1 MITFL
6 DENTF
11 LKSSQNVIFTL
22 RMIREYAKIQVDS
35 KSSITHITLQV
46 NKSTPCA
53 CGDEPLISF
62 CYIDIILYSPRLRG

>member
-46 NKSTPCA
+46 NKCIPRA
-53 CGDEPLISF
+53 CGDELPST
-62 CYIDIILYSPRLRG
+62 G